1 MKSDVKKVLEM
12 AFETPEPKRKTE
24 FLKNIEQP
32 RISTFSI
39 LLTQI
44 SYIRKRVWFISAVI
58 MACAIMSIRYVGQDC
73 IWAVSAMMPF
83 IALCVVTENARSK
96 TYGMSEL
103 EMASRFSFRSITLAR
118 LGAIGFV
125 HLLIFSV
132 LVFVVD
138 SKVLLSFLQVG
149 IYLLTPYLLTAVLG
163 LMAVRK
169 MHGKDVLYGCV
180 SIAVMVSF
188 LSMILRANIPQMYAE
203 KYFIW
208 WCVFAVYLMV
218 KVGNECKMMIFQ
230 TEEMAWN

>member
-1 MKSDVKKVLEM
+1 MKSDVKRILEM
-12 AFETPEPKRKTE
+12 EFETPEPKRKTE
-24 FLKNIEQP
+24 FLNNIEQP

-44 SYIRKRVWFISAVI
+44 SYIRKRVWFVSALI
-58 MACAIMSIRYVGQDC
+58 MVCAIMSIRYVGGDC
-73 IWAVSAMMPF
+73 VWAISAMMPF
-83 IALCVVTENARSK
+83 IALCAVIENARSK
-96 TYGMSEL
+96 TYSMSEL
-103 EMASRFSFRSITLAR
+103 EMAARFSLKSITLAR

-138 SKVLLSFLQVG
+138 SKVFLSFLQVG
-149 IYLLTPYLLTAVLG
+149 IYLLVPYLLTAVLG

-169 MHGKDVLYGCV
+169 MHGREVLYVCV

-188 LSMILRANIPQMYAE
+188 LSLILRANIPQLYEE

-208 WCVFAVYLMV
+208 WCVFTVYLIV

-230 TEEMAWN
+230 TEELAWN